1 MFSIFH
7 IRKFKIVIETLYSYL
22 QMVKVLLASLLIP
35 IILLSLGSAT
45 CIQIAIAQTSQADFT
60 TYENPKFGI
69 RVQYPSDWGRLDLS
83 FLGASADIDF
93 YPLDDTSGTKDVRIQ
108 VKALPLQNMTLEQY
122 TNTQINSTQG
132 QILESNATS
141 LGNLPAH
148 EIVFTNIGLKTLQV
162 WTLKDDKVYTI
173 TYVAEEDD
181 YENDLQIAQRIV
193 ESFGVMK

>member
-7 IRKFKIVIETLYSYL
+7 IRKLKIVIESLYSYL
-22 QMVKVLLASLLIP
+22 QMVKVLLASLLIL

-45 CIQIAIAQTSQADFT
+45 CIQIAIAQTGQADFT

-122 TNTQINSTQG
+122 TNTQINSTKG
-132 QILESNATS
+132 QILESNATT

-181 YENDLQIAQRIV
+181 YENDLQIAQRII
-193 ESFGVMK
+193 ESFGVMR